1 MNWQVHETNHN
12 LQKRGKFLYS
22 AAIHLTHCQIHC
34 YRDTNGFINFDVT
47 KSLVHGM
54 QGKKNGEL
62 YAAFG
67 FLLGPRPFSRAAALE
82 PNGTPLDGVALALE
96 FRSRSDFLTLPPLR
110 RARSMPRVLSG
121 GVENT
126 SGNRFAR
133 RLLGAFNSC
142 NHHIALSGGG
152 WGQNAHQMQVAIIGL
167 CMDAS
172 AVP

>member
-1 MNWQVHETNHN
+1 
-12 LQKRGKFLYS
+12 
-22 AAIHLTHCQIHC
+22 
-34 YRDTNGFINFDVT
+34 
-47 KSLVHGM
+47 M
-54 QGKKNGEL
+54 QGEKTGVL

-67 FLLGPRPFSRAAALE
+67 FLLGPRPFSRVAPLE
-82 PNGTPLDGVALALE
+82 PSGTPLDGVALALE

-110 RARSMPRVLSG
+110 RARSMPSVLSG

-142 NHHIALSGGG
+142 NHHITHSEGVWRKDAN
-152 WGQNAHQMQVAIIGL
+152 QVQVAIIGL
-167 CMDAS
+167 CMDVS